1 MQADVFTRRRNNALI
16 FFALLA
22 ILTAGS
28 MIITQF
34 NVLKGGA
41 SIAKALLWGAAN
53 FYPDAGS
60 ITKLPDILVKLWE
73 TVLMSIA
80 ATTVAAVFSLLLAVA
95 GSRTT
100 RIHRSFTV
108 ITRGIASFFRN
119 VPLVA
124 WAMILML
131 AFSQSSLTGF
141 LALFFGSL
149 GFLTRAFM
157 ETIDEVGANAV
168 EALKSTGAAYF
179 PVIFQAVLPASMPQ
193 VVSWLLFMVETNIRD
208 ATLVGLLTG
217 TGIGFSFDVYYKAFN
232 YHAAS
237 LVVLVIV
244 ITVLIVETVSNGVRR
259 VIL

>member
-60 ITKLPDILVKLWE
+60 ITRLPDILVKLWE

-95 GSRTT
+95 GSRAT

-108 ITRGIASFFRN
+108 IARGIASFFRN

-179 PVIFQAVLPASMPQ
+179 SVIFQAVLPASMPQ

-217 TGIGFSFDVYYKAFN
+217 TGIGFSFDVYYMAFN